1 MSHPPDLAPSLR
13 RIIHIDMDAF
23 YASVEQRDDPALRG
37 VPVAVGGAGVRG
49 VVAAASYEARKFG
62 VYSAMASVTAR
73 QCPAPAR
80 IARLAPAISFT
91 TVWALVPILRP
102 GILPG
107 RRDQEFL
114 SSEGGRDRIAL
125 SDHQKGIPMRPQAA
139 ALKALLEEPRLQIMP
154 GCGDGMGAR
163 LIEEAGFR
171 TGFIS
176 GSSISAMR
184 LAMPDMDLVSFGE
197 MADAVET
204 CIAAAPNVL
213 WLADG
218 DTGHG
223 NALAVQKVIRAYARR
238 GAAAVLL
245 EDKIWPRPLGHGGA
259 KLVVERDAA
268 ILRCRAA
275 AAACRDEGILLLA
288 RTDARVS
295 RGFDEARA
303 RIQAFVAEG
312 ADILFLDSP
321 QSEDEMRAGIAA
333 CNGRPALA
341 VTSPAGK
348 HFMPGDAELERIGI
362 RIVVYPQDILAASVQ
377 AIRTALGGL
386 KGGAKPPM
394 ASPAELATAIR
405 SDDYLAQDARWPD
418 PR

>member
-1 MSHPPDLAPSLR
+1 
-13 RIIHIDMDAF
+13 
-23 YASVEQRDDPALRG
+23 
-37 VPVAVGGAGVRG
+37 
-49 VVAAASYEARKFG
+49 
-62 VYSAMASVTAR
+62 
-73 QCPAPAR
+73 
-80 IARLAPAISFT
+80 
-91 TVWALVPILRP
+91 
-102 GILPG
+102 
-107 RRDQEFL
+107 
-114 SSEGGRDRIAL
+114 
-125 SDHQKGIPMRPQAA
+125 
-139 ALKALLEEPRLQIMP
+139 MP
-154 GCGDGMGAR
+154 GCGDGMGAH

-223 NALAVQKVIRAYARR
+223 NALAVQKVIRTYARR
-238 GAAAVLL
+238 GAAAVLI

-259 KLVVERDAA
+259 KLVIDRDAA
-268 ILRCRAA
+268 VLRCRAA
-275 AAACRDEGILLLA
+275 VEACRDEGILLLA

-295 RGFDEARA
+295 RGFDEALA

-312 ADILFLDSP
+312 AHILFLDSP

-333 CNGRPALA
+333 CSGRPSLA

-348 HFMPGDAELERIGI
+348 HFMPGNAELERIGI

-377 AIRTALGGL
+377 AIRAALGGL
-386 KGGAKPPM
+386 KGGAKPAM

-405 SDDYLAQDARWPD
+405 SDEYLAQDARWPD